1 MEYNYREAIKDD
13 VLAYIREHYDDESLR
28 DWNRYDFEQEL
39 NDALFTED
47 SVTGNASGSYTCN
60 ANQAK
65 GYLLEDLDAED
76 DIRNMIAE
84 FGLDAETIAK
94 HLFDWEYWDVS
105 LRCYLLGECIG
116 DALDEL
122 EMYD

>member
-13 VLAYIREHYDDESLR
+13 VLQYIRNNYDDESLK
-28 DWNRYDFEQEL
+28 DWNRNDFEQEL

-47 SVTGNASGSYTCN
+47 SVTGNGSGSYTFST
-60 ANQAK
+60 ARAREYIM
-65 GYLLEDLDAED
+65 GDMDAED
-76 DIRNMIAE
+76 DIRNMIDE
-84 FGLDAETIAK
+84 FGLDAKTIAE

-122 EMYD
+122 EVYD